1 MGLTP
6 LDIHNQEFS
15 RSFRGYDV
23 DEVDEFLEVVAN
35 DIEELTKENERLKS
49 ELAEYKRKE
58 EDMKKE
64 LEMAQS
70 SAEEKIKVAQR
81 EADLIIKEAK
91 LKAEKL
97 VEEAYKEAQRAKED
111 LEGIKRL
118 RVRFFLE
125 FKTLLESY
133 LRLVEEDNKGVLD
146 VGSVKE

>member
-118 RVRFFLE
+118 RMRFFLE

>member
-64 LEMAQS
+64 LEIAQS
-70 SAEEKIKVAQR
+70 NAEEKVKVAQR

-91 LKAEKL
+91 LKAERL